1 MKCFFPIANVFLCLV
16 YSNDGSLAVMW
27 NEWYAHKC
35 QIVSRKLNK
44 LLFFSMMC
52 ASPGRVYFAHFVLSQ
67 TTINSDATLL
77 WSNISVRC
85 DNVTPFLRCLLNFT
99 CDNEILRQH
108 CKHFA
113 IYSKTPLQWFNY
125 MLTPLT
131 HTLFLIFFLFFFVV
145 AGFKLFAKYYYL
157 YWCPRSLHKRY
168 VFYTVSFFYKQ
179 LKIK

>member
-1 MKCFFPIANVFLCLV
+1 MCFCV
-16 YSNDGSLAVMW
+16 YWCSNDGSLAVMW
-27 NEWYAHKC
+27 NEWYAHKS

-77 WSNISVRC
+77 WSNMSVRC

-125 MLTPLT
+125 MLRILY
-131 HTLFLIFFLFFFVV
+131 FSYFFSFFL
-145 AGFKLFAKYYYL
+145 
-157 YWCPRSLHKRY
+157 SLQDSNFSQNIIICIDALAHFTNGTY
-168 VFYTVSFFYKQ
+168 FIQ
-179 LKIK
+179 